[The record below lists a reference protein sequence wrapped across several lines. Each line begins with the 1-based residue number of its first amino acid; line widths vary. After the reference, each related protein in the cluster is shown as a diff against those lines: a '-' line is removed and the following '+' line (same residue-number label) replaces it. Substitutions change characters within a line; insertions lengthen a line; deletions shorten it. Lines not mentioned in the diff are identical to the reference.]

1 MFAIYASFALKETLA
16 KGVNMEEKKNVRL
29 VMIIPEE
36 KRREIKSFAGEHGK
50 TMTEILIEA
59 FNLLK
64 AKTQHP

>member
-1 MFAIYASFALKETLA
+1 
-16 KGVNMEEKKNVRL
+16 MEEKKNVRL